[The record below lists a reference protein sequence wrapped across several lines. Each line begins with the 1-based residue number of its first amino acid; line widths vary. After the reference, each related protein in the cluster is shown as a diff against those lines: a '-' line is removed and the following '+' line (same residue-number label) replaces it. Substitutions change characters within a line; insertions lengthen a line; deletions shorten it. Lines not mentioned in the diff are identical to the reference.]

1 MQYEVGKTFEED
13 KAILCNR
20 GLHFCENPLD
30 VLAYYS
36 PDDSRYCTVEA
47 DDVSNQKDDDSKRVC
62 KKLTIKAEI
71 GLLGLM
77 KAAVEY
83 INSSVDNIKKE
94 INSGYR
100 SAAVNSGDSSAAVNS
115 GDSSAAEVS
124 GEESVAVALGI
135 DSKAKGALGCW
146 LVLSEWCFING
157 EYHRVNVK
165 CRKVD
170 GKHIK
175 PDKYYALINNN
186 FVEV

>member
-1 MQYEVGKTFEED
+1 MLGFKGFNNELKCRGMQYEVGKTFEED

-94 INSGYR
+94 INSG
-100 SAAVNSGDSSAAVNS
+100 DSSAAVNIWRRICS
-115 GDSSAAEVS
+115 GCA
-124 GEESVAVALGI
+124 
-135 DSKAKGALGCW
+135 W
-146 LVLSEWCFING
+146 
-157 EYHRVNVK
+157 H
-165 CRKVD
+165 
-170 GKHIK
+170 
-175 PDKYYALINNN
+175 
-186 FVEV
+186 